1 MARAALVT
9 AMDGSPAGAAVVNLR
24 GLVKRYGAA
33 TAVDGVDLAVRRGR
47 MHGLIGPDGAGK
59 SSLMK
64 IVAGVLAHDG
74 GTLEVFG
81 QAVTSERSAER
92 VKQRIGLMPQGLGQ
106 NLYAELSVEENIDF
120 FARLRGVDEQALAAR
135 KRQLLAMTRLE
146 RFRERP
152 MKNLSGGMKQKLGLV
167 CTLIHEPELI
177 ILDEPTTG
185 VDPVSRRDF
194 WAILDG
200 LVDERG
206 LTALVST
213 AYMDEAARFATATMM
228 LGGRVLAEGTPAGLL
243 AALPATVVSVRCGEQ
258 VEAQRRLG
266 AHFRDTMLRGA
277 WLRTVVD
284 AAPEE
289 PASERARRAEARV
302 REALAGLAVEA
313 LDTAAPDLEDLFIAR
328 AAPAGAPAPL
338 PASAPAARRAWPPG
352 YHAIEAHGLVRQF
365 GDFRAVDQVSFTV
378 KPGEIFGLLGA
389 NGAGKTTVIK
399 MLNGIQPPTAGS
411 GSVAGADMLRAPG
424 QIKRRI
430 GYMSQAFSLYLD
442 LSVRENL
449 RLFAAIYGVPRAR
462 RAARVHELLRLCDI
476 QGIEDMLAGDL
487 PMGRRQRLAL
497 ACALVHEPEV
507 VFLDEPTSGV
517 DPVGRRRFWDILFHL
532 ARAEGVALLIT
543 THYMSEAEQCDH
555 ISLMYAGRVVADAS
569 PEQLKAELG
578 ARRGALWAFDTS
590 APQAAVEALRDAGFA
605 DASLYG
611 TSVHLLDPDGAT
623 LAARV
628 AVALAPLGIAAGPPQ
643 RRPLSMEDVFVER
656 VLELEREAAR

>member
-1 MARAALVT
+1 MAVA
-9 AMDGSPAGAAVVNLR
+9 PAGEAVVRLR
-24 GLVKRYGAA
+24 GLLKRYAA
-33 TAVDGVDLAVRRGR
+33 RVAVDGVDLCVQRGR

-64 IVAGVLAHDG
+64 IVAGVLTHDG
-74 GTLEVFG
+74 GTVEVFG
-81 QAVTSERSAER
+81 QAIASERDAER

-106 NLYAELSVEENIDF
+106 NLYAELSIEENIDF

-146 RFRERP
+146 RFRDRP
-152 MKNLSGGMKQKLGLV
+152 MKKLSGGMKQKLGLV

-194 WAILDG
+194 WAILDE
-200 LVDERG
+200 LVSVRG

-228 LGGRVLAEGTPAGLL
+228 LGGRVLAEGTPAELL
-243 AALPATVVSVRCGEQ
+243 AALPATVVSVKCREQ

-266 AHFRDTMLRGA
+266 ASFRDTILRGP

-284 AAPEE
+284 AVPGEDAP
-289 PASERARRAEARV
+289 ARARSAEARV
-302 REALAGLAVEA
+302 REALAGLAIEA
-313 LDTAAPDLEDLFIAR
+313 LDVDAPDLEDLFIAR
-328 AAPAGAPAPL
+328 AASAGVAAARFAPAP
-338 PASAPAARRAWPPG
+338 APAKRMERTHAPD
-352 YHAIEAHGLVRQF
+352 YNAIEARGLVRQF

-399 MLNGIQPPTAGS
+399 MLNGIQPPNAGS
-411 GSVAGADMLRAPG
+411 GAVAGADMIRAPG

-442 LSVRENL
+442 MTVRENL

-462 RAARVHELLRLCDI
+462 RDERVRELMRLCDI
-476 QGIEDMLAGDL
+476 EGIEDMLAGDL

-517 DPVGRRRFWDILFHL
+517 DPVGRRRFWDILFRL
-532 ARAEGVALLIT
+532 ARHEGVALLIT

-555 ISLMYAGRVVADAS
+555 ISLLYAGRVVADAS
-569 PEQLKAELG
+569 PEQLKAELAG
-578 ARRGALWAFDTS
+578 RRGELWAFDTPT
-590 APQAAVEALRDAGFA
+590 PQATVKALQAAGFA
-605 DASLYG
+605 GASLYG
-611 TSVHLLDPDGAT
+611 TAVHVLDPDGAT
-623 LAARV
+623 LPARV
-628 AVALAPLGIAAGPPQ
+628 AGVLAPLGLQAGPPH
-643 RRPLSMEDVFVER
+643 RRPLTMEDVFVER
-656 VLELEREAAR
+656 VLELEREAAQ